1 MKVRG
6 KDNKTEDAVVEGLMS
21 DKNFEPVG
29 S

>member
-21 DKNFEPVG
+21 DRN
-29 S
+29 SSL